1 MAVLIDEQ
9 GRQYEVGRNYE
20 IMNAI
25 KGNKGGYCIGFR
37 YDGFTAEILF
47 KSNNFFDD
55 KEPKVIG
62 RLLYNWEK
70 DIVTYRK
77 YIKQEAHEFHK
88 TQSLGLNWDI
98 LSHLTPRDNIL
109 IVVDTGKSKIVHTM
123 SVRKALDYQ
132 DFKQFKSQGYEK
144 QLFIPI
150 ADFKTQEIQEK
161 TKRGR
166 KVARISKKSNP

>member
-1 MAVLIDEQ
+1 MAVLVDEN
-9 GRQYEVGRNYE
+9 GYTYEVGRNYE
-20 IMNAI
+20 IMQAV
-25 KGNKGGYCIGFR
+25 KGHKGGYSIGFR

-70 DIVTYRK
+70 DVVTYRK

-123 SVRKALDYQ
+123 SVRKALGYQ

-166 KVARISKKSNP
+166 KVARISKKPNP

>member
-1 MAVLIDEQ
+1 MAVLIDER
-9 GRQYEVGRNYE
+9 GYKYEVGRNYE
-20 IMNAI
+20 VMQAV
-25 KGNKGGYCIGFR
+25 KGNKGNYSLGCH

-55 KEPKVIG
+55 KEIKVIG
-62 RLLYNWEK
+62 RLLYDWDK
-70 DIVTYRK
+70 DIITYRK

-98 LSHLTPRDNIL
+98 LSHLTPRDYIR

-123 SVRKALDYQ
+123 SVRKALGYQ

-150 ADFKTQEIQEK
+150 DDFKKKEVTEK
-161 TKRGR
+161 KKRGR
-166 KVARISKKSNP
+166 KGARVKKKSNP

>member
-1 MAVLIDEQ
+1 MAVLVDEN
-9 GRQYEVGRNYE
+9 GYTYEVGRNYE

-62 RLLYNWEK
+62 RLLYDWEK
-70 DIVTYRK
+70 DVVTYRK

-109 IVVDTGKSKIVHTM
+109 IVVDTGNKKIVHTM
-123 SVRKALDYQ
+123 SVRKALGYQ

-144 QLFIPI
+144 QLFIPT
-150 ADFKTQEIQEK
+150 ADFKTREIQEK
-161 TKRGR
+161 KRGR
-166 KVARISKKSNP
+166 KVARISKKPNP